1 MNFLIFVLCLTLGF
15 LITFLLIR
23 FKVGV
28 SGPAMLSA
36 AAIAG
41 VFNVLMTYVFTGVRV
56 LSFGDSMILGA
67 KVAGVPVEQ
76 LLLCFLLPYVFLAI
90 YLFLNTNQPLQK
102 ADKYSLSISNVLMGL
117 SIAMIFFAYNKAL
130 AAITFSS
137 MLLILFYIEY
147 RSTLR
152 FMLAFYRAYLFALV
166 VFLVIFVPL
175 HIASFYRYALPGTI
189 ELKLAYIPFE
199 GYFYFFT
206 MGLIVV
212 FSYERLK
219 QSK

>member
-1 MNFLIFVLCLTLGF
+1 MNFLLFVVCLALGF
-15 LITFLLIR
+15 LITFLVIR
-23 FKVGV
+23 FKLDV
-28 SGPAMLSA
+28 SRPAILFTV
-36 AAIAG
+36 AIAG

-56 LSFGDSMILGA
+56 LSFGDSMTLGA
-67 KVAGVPVEQ
+67 KVAGVPGEQ
-76 LLLCFLLPYVFLAI
+76 LLLCFLLPYAFLAV
-90 YLFLNTNQPLQK
+90 YLFLNTNRPLQK

-130 AAITFSS
+130 AAITFSL
-137 MLLILFYIEY
+137 MLLLLFYIEY

-166 VFLVIFVPL
+166 LFLLIFVPL

-199 GYFYFFT
+199 GYFCFFT
-206 MGLIVV
+206 MGLIAV